1 MTNKTLIGTAYDGQV
16 RFIISDTKE
25 LVQYMHEINGTSKT
39 AIAALGRA
47 VTIAALMGLQLKDDQ
62 KVSTIIKGD
71 GELGQIIADADSN
84 GNVKG
89 LVSNPYVDLPLNEK
103 GKVDVSG
110 AVGKTGTLKVIKDL
124 NLKEPFI
131 GEVNLISGELAEDFT
146 YYFSASEQI
155 PTAISAGVLIDTD
168 YTIKTAGGLIV
179 QIMGGANNDVVDKL
193 EKAVLELKPLTTLL
207 IDYTLEEILSEMFK
221 SEYKVLE
228 EENIEFICDCSED
241 KFIRGIKML
250 PVSDIIDIKKDKI
263 AKVKCDFCQTEYE
276 IETDKL

>member
-179 QIMGGANNDVVDKL
+179 QIMGGANSDVVDKL
-193 EKAVLELKPLTTLL
+193 EKAVLGLKPLTTLL
-207 IDYTLEEILSEMFK
+207 IDYTLEEILSEMFG
-221 SEYKVLE
+221 SEYKVLN